1 MAVAI
6 YDNDTYRGL
15 SAVAGYGEYWRVDQT
30 LGFKGDVL
38 TSLKIQPFTRVILYE
53 HENYGGKAL
62 VIDGPKEIPKLTNY
76 VGGMNDKTTSMR
88 VQRLEPSAQFK
99 AECCSGKRSVYE
111 CGEYASGGAIC
122 TNAMAGFCGVPSNI
136 SNDMCKTWCR
146 NNTAYC
152 DASVRSYCASNPNDS
167 YCTCVLSKA
176 GDPKYG
182 VNPLCVDKKCMDTG
196 YATTNMKNTQCP
208 NVINCTV
215 KNQLINS
222 GVVISNNIQTDQNCG
237 NEASTTQ
244 DEIVT
249 DTSFTGKAKKW
260 WSEQT
265 QMIQYLILFVFVL
278 IVVLIVYAI
287 FDDDDKYER
296 TYSGLY

>member
-1 MAVAI
+1 
-6 YDNDTYRGL
+6 
-15 SAVAGYGEYWRVDQT
+15 
-30 LGFKGDVL
+30 
-38 TSLKIQPFTRVILYE
+38 
-53 HENYGGKAL
+53 
-62 VIDGPKEIPKLTNY
+62 
-76 VGGMNDKTTSMR
+76 
-88 VQRLEPSAQFK
+88 
-99 AECCSGKRSVYE
+99 
-111 CGEYASGGAIC
+111 
-122 TNAMAGFCGVPSNI
+122 
-136 SNDMCKTWCR
+136 
-146 NNTAYC
+146 
-152 DASVRSYCASNPNDS
+152 
-167 YCTCVLSKA
+167 
-176 GDPKYG
+176 
-182 VNPLCVDKKCMDTG
+182 MDTG

-260 WSEQT
+260 WGEQT